1 MKKITVSFV
10 ELSKSCGRIIF
21 NPNGIEIC
29 MIYLDLDGFW
39 KIDGESFGH
48 GFIESSHMKLVC
60 NKIDEMNQGFGN
72 ELKDYFSNNF

>member
-1 MKKITVSFV
+1 
-10 ELSKSCGRIIF
+10 
-21 NPNGIEIC
+21 

-60 NKIDEMNQGFGN
+60 NKIDEMNQGFEN
-72 ELKDYFSNNF
+72 ELKDYFSNNL